1 MQRTGVETACV
12 GDQIV
17 CDRCGKETVR
27 NESEFHEMTS
37 IGFKAGYGSIF
48 GDGNQVEID
57 LCQYCL
63 RDTLG
68 TWLRVKDDDADRERA
83 IGRLA
88 RRVQAIVEESGNP
101 EGFDARRW
109 TEAFLVRPMP
119 ALGGRT
125 PNEFLET
132 EEGQTLIE
140 NLISRMQSG
149 AYA

>member
-1 MQRTGVETACV
+1 MQRTGVETASV
-12 GDQIV
+12 VHKIA

-27 NESEFHEMTS
+27 NEPEFHEMTS

-57 LCQYCL
+57 LCQHCL

-88 RRVQAIVEESGNP
+88 SRVQTIVEESGNP

-109 TEAFLVRPMP
+109 TEAFLLRPMP
-119 ALGGRT
+119 ALGGKT
-125 PNEFLET
+125 PNEFMET
-132 EEGQTLIE
+132 EEGQALIE

-149 AYA
+149 GYA